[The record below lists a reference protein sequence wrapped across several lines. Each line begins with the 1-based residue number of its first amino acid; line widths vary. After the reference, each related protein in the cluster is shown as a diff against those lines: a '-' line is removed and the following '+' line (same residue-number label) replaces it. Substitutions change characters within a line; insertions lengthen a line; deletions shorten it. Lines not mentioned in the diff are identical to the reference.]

1 MIGCR
6 LREDI
11 ERFIVGIF
19 FIEFLIF
26 LLDLVFVGDYRINV
40 FYVIYKIS
48 VFVVVKMFNVFVNMK
63 NFD

>member
-26 LLDLVFVGDYRINV
+26 LLDLVFVVDYRINV
-40 FYVIYKIS
+40 FYVIL
-48 VFVVVKMFNVFVNMK
+48 
-63 NFD
+63 